1 MTEKLCSVGLDVG
14 TTSTQM
20 VVSELRIENRA
31 GSFAVPEMAIAGRTI
46 RFGVDMGPIRPGD
59 IRRGKVARVVT
70 GSRIR
75 LG

>member
-46 RFGVDMGPIRPGD
+46 RTRTWT
-59 IRRGKVARVVT
+59 RA
-70 GSRIR
+70 S
-75 LG
+75 